1 MLLRAGFSGRVL
13 WGTPGGAW
21 GVERLRGIQVQVR
34 SERPVEAA
42 RRASVWKAC
51 AGGHNRRA
59 ERGGWTQRWEG
70 EEAAVV
76 CRPLP
81 SRWGCPWA
89 AGWAM
94 VSALDS

>member
-21 GVERLRGIQVQVR
+21 GVERVRGIQVQV
-34 SERPVEAA
+34 EAA
-42 RRASVWKAC
+42 RRVGVWKAC
-51 AGGHNRRA
+51 AGGRDRRA

-70 EEAAVV
+70 EEAAAV